1 MRFIINFFLL
11 SFSKIIYFIIKLFAL
26 ILRFIPR
33 LFNLIFTIPI
43 QLKYIL
49 PNNNSPS
56 NNASKL
62 SRKKSLQFALGTFL
76 GVLIT
81 GLCFLVYSSL
91 NKNYI
96 SKYKTEKSSILDNLT
111 LTNYID
117 PLTLNILS
125 LQSRINFQSHTSKH
139 IIIVKQGS
147 NLANTLIAFGIN
159 RSDAYKVINSL
170 TRIVNL
176 RLINTG
182 QKIIVTL
189 NKSSNLL
196 YSVNIPLSP
205 DKHVVAERVISDNFF
220 SFIDNKNLK
229 ISYTASSGKITTS
242 LFNATIDQNVP
253 LPIII
258 KMISIFS
265 WDIDFQRDIHPG
277 DKYKVIYEYFID
289 EKGEKVKLGN
299 ILFAYLTSNQKPFK
313 LYQYEDKNGNIGYY
327 DEKGVSAKK
336 ALMKTPIDG
345 ARLSSRFGKRR
356 HPVLGYTRMHRG
368 IDFAAP
374 SGTPIMAAG
383 DGRIE
388 KAYRNGGYGKYIRIR
403 HNGNYKTAY
412 AHLKSY
418 ARGIRTG
425 KYVKQRQIIGY
436 VGSTGVSTGPHLHY
450 EVHYNGKQVN
460 PLKIKI
466 PTGKSLSK
474 NQLTEFN
481 KIVSERDKMFKS
493 LIYFSNERL

>member
-11 SFSKIIYFIIKLFAL
+11 LYFKTTYLVIKIT
-26 ILRFIPR
+26 PR
-33 LFNLIFTIPI
+33 LLNLIFTTPL

-49 PNNNSPS
+49 PNNNTPS
-56 NNASKL
+56 NTASKL
-62 SRKKSLQFALGTFL
+62 SRKKSIHFALGTFI

-81 GLCFLVYSSL
+81 GLCFLLFTSL

-96 SKYKTEKSSILDNLT
+96 SKYNTEKSSIIDNLT

-117 PLTLNILS
+117 PITLNILS
-125 LQSRINFQSHTSKH
+125 LHTKINFTSHTSKYT
-139 IIIVKQGS
+139 IVVKKGS
-147 NLANTLIAFGIN
+147 NLTNTLIAFGVN
-159 RSDAYKVINSL
+159 RSDAYKAIKSL
-170 TRIVNL
+170 KDIVNP
-176 RLINTG
+176 RLISAG
-182 QKIIVTL
+182 QKINITL

-196 YSVNIPLSP
+196 YRINIPLSP
-205 DKHVVAERVISDNFF
+205 DKHFIAERVISDNFF

-229 ISYTASSGKITTS
+229 ISITASSGKISSS
-242 LFNATIDQNVP
+242 LFNATIDQKVP
-253 LPIII
+253 LPIVI

-289 EKGEKVKLGN
+289 EKGEQVKLGN
-299 ILFAYLTSNQKPFK
+299 ILFASLTSNNKPFN

-327 DEKGVSAKK
+327 NENGVSAKK

-345 ARLSSRFGKRR
+345 ARLSSRFGKRK

-466 PTGKSLSK
+466 PTGKSLKK

-481 KIVSERDKMFKS
+481 KIVNDRNNMFKS
-493 LIYFSNERL
+493 LIYFSNNKL

>member
-1 MRFIINFFLL
+1 MRFIINFFLFL
-11 SFSKIIYFIIKLFAL
+11 YYKITYLIIKFA
-26 ILRFIPR
+26 PR
-33 LFNLIFTIPI
+33 LLNLIFNAPLH
-43 QLKYIL
+43 LKYIL
-49 PNNNSPS
+49 PYNDTRS
-56 NNASKL
+56 NNDSKL
-62 SRKKSLQFALGTFL
+62 SRKKSIQFALGTFI

-81 GLCFLVYSSL
+81 GLCFLLYSSF

-96 SKYKTEKSSILDNLT
+96 SKYKTEKSSIIDNLT

-125 LQSRINFQSHTSKH
+125 LQTKINFKSNTSKYT
-139 IIIVKQGS
+139 IIVKQGS
-147 NLANTLIAFGIN
+147 TLTNTLIAFGVN
-159 RSDAYKVINSL
+159 RSDTYKAIKSL
-170 TRIVNL
+170 TNIVNP
-176 RLINTG
+176 RLISAG
-182 QKIIVTL
+182 QKIIITL

-196 YSVNIPLSP
+196 YSINIPLSP
-205 DKHVVAERVISDNFF
+205 DKHVISERNISDNFF
-220 SFIDNKNLK
+220 SFIDKKNLK
-229 ISYTASSGKITTS
+229 ISFTASSGEISSS

-258 KMISIFS
+258 KMIGIFS

-289 EKGEKVKLGN
+289 EKGERVKLGN
-299 ILFAYLTSNQKPFK
+299 ILFASLTSNNKPFN
-313 LYQYEDKNGNIGYY
+313 LYQYEDKKGNIGYY
-327 DEKGVSAKK
+327 DENGISAKK

-345 ARLSSRFGKRR
+345 ARLSSRFGKRK

-466 PTGKSLSK
+466 PTGKSLNK

-481 KIVSERDKMFKS
+481 KIVNDRNNMFIN
-493 LIYFSNERL
+493 LIYFKNENFKKP